1 MRMEP
6 QNNIAKIFSKVGLRQ
21 TKQRAHLAKILFQSS
36 NRHFTAEQLH
46 KETQVC
52 GHTISLATIYNTL
65 HQFRTVGLL
74 RQVIVEPGKVY
85 FDTNTEPHHHFYI
98 EGEGQLLDVKST
110 EIEIS
115 ALPPIPRDCDI
126 HEMDVIIRLRKKSR
140 LS

>member
-1 MRMEP
+1 MCIRD
-6 QNNIAKIFSKVGLRQ
+6 S
-21 TKQRAHLAKILFQSS
+21 
-36 NRHFTAEQLH
+36 
-46 KETQVC
+46 
-52 GHTISLATIYNTL
+52 YNTL
-65 HQFRTVGLL
+65 HQFRTAGLL

-98 EGEGQLLDVKST
+98 EGEGQLLDVKSN
-110 EIEIS
+110 EIGIS